1 VPHLYGHFD
10 ESGKYEQHPIVSLS
24 GLVGDFVHWQSFT
37 AEWLR
42 LLRDCGLPVLHAT
55 EILNPA
61 TPFGNLGSIGTHA
74 ARSAQIEPFI
84 KSVVEK
90 LNGVA
95 IAVAVDAEAYSRV
108 QELHREFT
116 KDPHYFA
123 FFMVVNNLLTHISIP
138 RKLTVG
144 LIFDDDQEKAMR
156 SYRLLKRLK
165 QQIPEVRSRVTSV
178 CFSDDR
184 DAPQV
189 QAADLFTQLSRL
201 EAMRIF
207 AGVSYPYESLFH
219 AFGAVMP
226 TGEHL
231 CMDARFF
238 SEEVLRTFAATGKI
252 REIVLARRVKLP
264 H

>member
-1 VPHLYGHFD
+1 MNSIQSCRSAVSSVILFTGSPLPQSGCDCCATAAFRFSTRQKFSIPQRHL
-10 ESGKYEQHPIVSLS
+10 
-24 GLVGDFVHWQSFT
+24 
-37 AEWLR
+37 
-42 LLRDCGLPVLHAT
+42 
-55 EILNPA
+55 
-61 TPFGNLGSIGTHA
+61 GTWA
-74 ARSAQIEPFI
+74 ARELTKRDRPRS
-84 KSVVEK
+84 S
-90 LNGVA
+90 
-95 IAVAVDAEAYSRV
+95 DAEAYSRV

-165 QQIPEVRSRVTSV
+165 QQIPEVRSRVTSI

-189 QAADLFTQLSRL
+189 QAADLFTHLSRL